1 MNSVAV
7 VLSMMAMMML
17 IDDDKDDGDAFLAIL
32 CYMITLTLHS
42 SVKLTFAMQ

>member
-32 CYMITLTLHS
+32 CYSDRARLVAS
-42 SVKLTFAMQ
+42 PPR